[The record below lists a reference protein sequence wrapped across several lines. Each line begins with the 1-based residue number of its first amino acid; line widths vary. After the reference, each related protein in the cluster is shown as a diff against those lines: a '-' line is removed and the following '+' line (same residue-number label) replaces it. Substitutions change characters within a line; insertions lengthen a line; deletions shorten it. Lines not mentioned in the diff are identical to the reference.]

1 MNDFFQKNNDKIKIF
16 KEFDLDRNGKLS
28 SDEFITALNS
38 FEDLN
43 LNDNQKYKILNII
56 DINKDGKIDI
66 QEFIKFV
73 NSIKNNIN
81 ENGELTTSIPLIK
94 KKINLKEN
102 NIEQNNL
109 NDNNQIKNN
118 LSYNK
123 NILKQNNNDFLNYII
138 ILQED
143 LLKND
148 NECISKEFS
157 LEDPMDKGIISIN
170 KFKNI
175 LKNKLFNIKG
185 GNIDKFINLANMG
198 LKEDDNKE
206 NDTKKINYN
215 NFLKNLSD
223 YRYDKKGN
231 TSHINYLP
239 KIN

>member
-1 MNDFFQKNNDKIKIF
+1 M
-16 KEFDLDRNGKLS
+16 DRNGKLS

-109 NDNNQIKNN
+109 NDKNQIKNN

>member
-1 MNDFFQKNNDKIKIF
+1 M
-16 KEFDLDRNGKLS
+16 DRNGKLS

-109 NDNNQIKNN
+109 NNKNQIINN